1 MLEPCRRIP
10 RSDLMLAMLSAGMI
24 IYFGWPDGPQQ
35 QHVSIRDQHGESHQL
50 VVSVGSPAWE
60 RVVEARE
67 RWLEA
72 GETVQLP
79 VYVWQQEVA
88 DHYEL
93 LANEAIAV
101 AEKASSGE
109 ILSASEVNA
118 SAASLAS
125 TRLADYQPRLADY
138 QHSAKRWKLYRER
151 IASRLRGVEQQRQ
164 HRIASLEQS
173 PIVIGKVFQGGKHWS
188 AFAFAVTG
196 AIVVGGGFSAAARRW
211 PRMVMKPSSSWNSL
225 QDSVD
230 LTLEGQNPI
239 SDRRFGEFFA
249 VDLPDSWFRVSQS
262 RGVAIRHGALSALVL
277 AAIVLAAR

>member
-79 VYVWQQEVA
+79 VYVWQHEVA

-93 LANEAIAV
+93 LANEAIAA

-118 SAASLAS
+118 SAANLAS
-125 TRLADYQPRLADY
+125 TRLADY

-164 HRIASLEQS
+164 LRIASLEQS

-277 AAIVLAAR
+277 AAIVFAAR

>member
-1 MLEPCRRIP
+1 
-10 RSDLMLAMLSAGMI
+10 MLAMLSAGMI

-35 QHVSIRDQHGESHQL
+35 QHVSIRDQHGESHEL

-79 VYVWQQEVA
+79 VYVWQHEVA

-93 LANEAIAV
+93 LANEAIAA
-101 AEKASSGE
+101 AEKASRGE

-118 SAASLAS
+118 SAANLDS
-125 TRLADYQPRLADY
+125 TRLADY

-164 HRIASLEQS
+164 HRIANLEQS

>member
-93 LANEAIAV
+93 LANEAIAL

-118 SAASLAS
+118 SDASLAS

-173 PIVIGKVFQGGKHWS
+173 PVVIGKVFQGGKHWS

>member
-35 QHVSIRDQHGESHQL
+35 QHVSIRDQYGESHQL

-101 AEKASSGE
+101 AEKASSVE

-118 SAASLAS
+118 SDASLAS

-173 PIVIGKVFQGGKHWS
+173 PIVIGKAFQGGKPWA